1 MALFVVVL
9 GMMGWTMYQNSQ
21 QQKRRK
27 SLQDNLKR
35 GDRVVTVGG
44 MVGRVSRVSEDRIW
58 VQVSDNVEIEMV
70 RAGIGSRIE
79 G

>member
-1 MALFVVVL
+1 
-9 GMMGWTMYQNSQ
+9 
-21 QQKRRK
+21 
-27 SLQDNLKR
+27 
-35 GDRVVTVGG
+35 
-44 MVGRVSRVSEDRIW
+44 MVGRVSRVSENRIW

>member
-1 MALFVVVL
+1 
-9 GMMGWTMYQNSQ
+9 MMGWTMYQNSQ

-44 MVGRVSRVSEDRIW
+44 MVGRVSRVSENRIW